1 MTSYPWNKPAA
12 RWFLIIAIPFLIV
25 GGWCGSKVYEYANE
39 RARVMEQFSAVNDVY
54 YGLLS
59 VNSWEEQLQEIVQK
73 QIRDFS
79 LTEEQDSLLRV
90 EISQLLYDML
100 DELEKMIQNDDG
112 SFKKKLR
119 KVAVNAF
126 VDKDELRQKVP
137 GFTDRIMQNLTSEA
151 SKERL
156 RGIASEQLDQF
167 TSKIYDNR
175 DSLHL
180 SPLFEMYGVNSRP
193 EFNKAAKQRAADLGR
208 ITYNY
213 AFILLGIA
221 ALFLL
226 AWFPV
231 IKRPVLQ
238 KPLFLSS
245 VVLGFIV
252 LLTGLASPMIEI
264 DARIAEL
271 DLVLLDQHIRFT
283 DQIIFYRSKSILDV
297 VHILINTGKF
307 DSMLVGTLIL
317 AFSVILPISKLSC
330 NALFLMV
337 EKIRSNKLVYWLAYK
352 SGKWSMA
359 DVMVVAIFM
368 SYVGFSGILDDQLS
382 SLDRDME
389 TITSIATNLT
399 SLRPGFYLFLAFVMF
414 SLILSTLLKEILKK
428 EKKVAADQKA

>member
-12 RWFLIIAIPFLIV
+12 RWFILLAIPFLIAAA
-25 GGWCGSKVYEYANE
+25 WCSIRVYKYANE

-59 VNSWEEQLQEIVQK
+59 VNAWEEQLQEMVQK
-73 QIRDFS
+73 QIRDFE
-79 LTEEQDSLLRV
+79 LTDQQDSLLRV

-100 DELEKMIQNDDG
+100 DELEKMIRDDDG

-119 KVAVNAF
+119 KVAVNVF
-126 VDKDELRQKVP
+126 VDKDELRDKVP

-156 RGIASEQLDQF
+156 KGIASEQLDQF

-180 SPLFEMYGVNSRP
+180 NPLFELYGVNSRP
-193 EFNKAAKQRAADLGR
+193 EFNEAAKQRAAELSR
-208 ITYNY
+208 TTYNY
-213 AFILLGIA
+213 AFTLLGIA
-221 ALFLL
+221 ALFLF

-231 IKRPVLQ
+231 MRRPVLQ
-238 KPLFLSS
+238 KPLFLSC
-245 VVLGFIV
+245 VMLGFIV
-252 LLTGLASPMIEI
+252 LLAGLASPMIEI

-271 DLVLLDQHIRFT
+271 DLVLLDQHIRFS

-307 DSMLVGTLIL
+307 DSMLVGVLIL

-330 NALFLMV
+330 NALFLLV
-337 EKIRSNKLVYWLAYK
+337 KKIRNNKLIHWLAYK

-389 TITSIATNLT
+389 TITSITTNLT
-399 SLRPGFYLFLAFVMF
+399 SLRPGFYLFLAFVIF
-414 SLILSTLLKEILKK
+414 SLVLSTLLKEILKK
-428 EKKVAADQKA
+428 EKKLADQKA